1 MKVIFLDVDGV
12 LNSDEYFDKIRKKN
26 IDGIESEVDVE
37 KIKLLKQAVIQ
48 TGAKVV
54 LSSSWRHT
62 KNGEQLK
69 ELLAKFEIY
78 TDRTPYLQNKR
89 GIEIKQWLINN
100 ENIEDF
106 VILDDE
112 IFDTYDD
119 ILMSKLIKVSN
130 GDGRNFGEGLLQKD
144 IDEIVK
150 RFGKIKEKNVEL
162 ER

>member
-144 IDEIVK
+144 L
-150 RFGKIKEKNVEL
+150 EKL
-162 ER
+162 KKKT

>member
-12 LNSDEYFDKIRKKN
+12 LNSDEYFDKIRN
-26 IDGIESEVDVE
+26 
-37 KIKLLKQAVIQ
+37 KLLKQAVIQ

>member
-1 MKVIFLDVDGV
+1 M
-12 LNSDEYFDKIRKKN
+12 
-26 IDGIESEVDVE
+26 
-37 KIKLLKQAVIQ
+37 LKQAVIQ

>member
-130 GDGRNFGEGLLQKD
+130 GDGRNFGKGLLQKD
-144 IDEIVK
+144 IDEIEE
-150 RFGKIKEKNVEL
+150 GEKELDKLTKNNN
-162 ER
+162 

>member
-69 ELLAKFEIY
+69 ELLATFEIY

>member
-69 ELLAKFEIY
+69 EFLAKFEIY

>member
-1 MKVIFLDVDGV
+1 MKVILISLLFFIYL
-12 LNSDEYFDKIRKKN
+12 FRKKN